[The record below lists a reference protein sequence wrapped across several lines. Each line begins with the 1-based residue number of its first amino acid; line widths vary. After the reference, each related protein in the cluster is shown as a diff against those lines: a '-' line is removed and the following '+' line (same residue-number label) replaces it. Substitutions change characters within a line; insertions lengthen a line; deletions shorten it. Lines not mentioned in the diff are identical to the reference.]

1 MAFYTGRSGRLFLD
15 TIPFVFNEAVTPANS
30 QAVLKIR
37 DWSIDTSLELLETTT
52 IDTAIKSYTP
62 GMVSST
68 GSATVMYYRAEA
80 GDVGTQFNVLLSKIM
95 KKGNTSTTALGVTTS
110 DRVGMVLRAG
120 DVPGAGDDKKDDIAF
135 NAYITNASITVG
147 TGELTSVAL
156 QFTVDG
162 PFIELVDA

>member
-1 MAFYTGRSGRLFLD
+1 VGFYTGRSGKLFLV
-15 TIPFVFNEAVTPANS
+15 PNFNNEPNPS
-30 QAVLKIR
+30 QSVLKIR
-37 DWSIDTSLELLETTT
+37 DWSLDTSLELLETTT
-52 IDTAIKSYTP
+52 IDTAVKTYTP

-68 GSATVMYYRAEA
+68 GSATVMYYRSE
-80 GDVGTQFNVLLSKIM
+80 GEQGVQFEQLLNKVM
-95 KKGNTSTTALGVTTS
+95 KADSNGVTTG
-110 DRVGMVLRAG
+110 DRVGLVLRAG
-120 DVPGAGDDKKDDIAF
+120 SQPNAGGDIKDDIAF

>member
-1 MAFYTGRSGRLFLD
+1 MAFYTGRSGKLFL
-15 TIPFVFNEAVTPANS
+15 TAVLTSAPTPTDAQS
-30 QAVLKIR
+30 VLKIR

-52 IDTAIKSYTP
+52 IDTAVKSYTP

-68 GSATVMYYRAEA
+68 GSATVMYYRTEA
-80 GDVGTQFNVLLSKIM
+80 GDVGVQFDTLLNKVM
-95 KKGNTSTTALGVTTS
+95 KSSTAGVSES
-110 DRVGMVLRAG
+110 DRVGMILRAG
-120 DVPGAGDDKKDDIAF
+120 AQAGAGVDIKDDIAF